1 MGRGSLVFRMVGV
14 WVGVGNGSDG
24 WGFLNFRACL
34 EMAVGNCVRLMGIVD
49 SLGGSLL

>member
-34 EMAVGNCVRLMGIVD
+34 RWRSVTVSD
-49 SLGGSLL
+49 